1 MKKRCLKIKASA
13 IVLMLFLVLTSIPM
27 VALADEVVTGNNVR
41 ISGQDRYGTSF
52 AVADELHKQ
61 TGAFDNVVVAFG
73 GNFPDALSGGYLSK
87 VKRAPLILIDPNQE
101 SKVLSYIKSNMKS
114 NGTVYLLGG
123 TGVVSSNFEAALK
136 SQGNKVKRLAGQGR
150 YDTNLEILKEAV
162 KPGEEILVAS
172 GANYPDSLS
181 GSAVGK
187 GMLLVGKTLTDAQK
201 NWIKSNNTKKFYI
214 LGGDAAVSPAVE
226 SELKTM
232 GTVERIGGA
241 NRYDTSRKVAD
252 RFFPK
257 AKKVALVS
265 GKNFPD
271 GLSGAPIA
279 MVNNAPI
286 ILVADGSASDYAKD
300 YVVRNEVTT
309 SITIGGTG
317 AVSVNIVNNVMV
329 YVAPKPE
336 PEPTPTPTPEP
347 TPEPEP
353 EPTPEPEPEPEHT
366 THSWG
371 EWRLRAAA
379 KTGGLFVRNCTE
391 CNLREGVLVEWGSSQ
406 GQLVRVYDAIDYIF
420 RVVPENDG
428 NKDQYDAY
436 YSGKGDTTIYVDGKL
451 AGHGAVL
458 MDAAPGKY
466 DIEVFLD
473 GDFIFS
479 NTHHVKS
486 EHTTHTWGE
495 WEGMAVG
502 KGSATYARTCTV
514 CGQRE
519 GVGVEGGTGN
529 MTERIDYNLKVAPE
543 PNSPIGKDWY
553 DEYYSGNGD
562 ISIYVDGNLSGHGNV
577 DMPASPGTHGIE
589 VFLDGAFLNLLTV
602 EVYSK
607 DSN

>member
-1 MKKRCLKIKASA
+1 MKKRCLRVKASA
-13 IVLMLFLVLTSIPM
+13 VVMMLFLVLTSIPM
-27 VALADEVVTGNNVR
+27 IALADTTTTESNVR

-87 VKRAPLILIDPNQE
+87 VKDAPLILIDPNQE
-101 SKVLSYIKSNMKS
+101 SRVLSYIKNNMKS

-123 TGVVSSNFEAALK
+123 TGVVRSDFEAALK

-286 ILVADGSASDYAKD
+286 ILVADGSSDYAKD

-317 AVSVNIVNNVMV
+317 AVSVTIVNNVMV

-336 PEPTPTPTPEP
+336 PTP

-353 EPTPEPEPEPEHT
+353 EPGDQTETWGDWEYGSWVTVESATCTEDGISERTLTRKSNKGNVETKTESSSIPAIGHNFTEWKWVSDSPETYESYCDNCGKHVVGAHEHT
-366 THSWG
+366 HQFGDW
-371 EWRLRAAA
+371 
-379 KTGGLFVRNCTE
+379 
-391 CNLREGVLVEWGSSQ
+391 VLLEDNENEK
-406 GQLVRVYDAIDYIF
+406 VYK
-420 RVVPENDG
+420 R
-428 NKDQYDAY
+428 
-436 YSGKGDTTIYVDGKL
+436 SCSC
-451 AGHGAVL
+451 
-458 MDAAPGKY
+458 GKY
-466 DIEVFLD
+466 ELRN
-473 GDFIFS
+473 DFCKE
-479 NTHHVKS
+479 NGHK
-486 EHTTHTWGE
+486 WGE
-495 WEGMAVG
+495 WEYDLFGYGWDDYYKRTCAVCGETDNTMMPHTYGDWVFIDGSNDGDVYRRICTACFNSKYERIEYDESVKDVRPHQWGSWELDYATDDSNENWCIRRRCSVCGRDEEQVVG
-502 KGSATYARTCTV
+502 K
-514 CGQRE
+514 
-519 GVGVEGGTGN
+519 N
-529 MTERIDYNLKVAPE
+529 DL
-543 PNSPIGKDWY
+543 PNY
-553 DEYYSGNGD
+553 
-562 ISIYVDGNLSGHGNV
+562 
-577 DMPASPGTHGIE
+577 GI
-589 VFLDGAFLNLLTV
+589 NN
-602 EVYSK
+602 Y
-607 DSN
+607 